1 MPKTTLSSNSRKL
14 RQPRFESFETID
26 VLSIFKMNEYTYLMY
41 VNTCA
46 FVGITY
52 FMAGTLALQE
62 KAPRELW

>member
-1 MPKTTLSSNSRKL
+1 
-14 RQPRFESFETID
+14 
-26 VLSIFKMNEYTYLMY
+26 MNEYTYLMY